1 MIELREKCLRALADF
16 LQSSS
21 CGWWFVSM
29 LLKKSEE
36 TPLSPVI
43 STYHQ

>member
-21 CGWWFVSM
+21 CGLWFRVLM
-29 LLKKSEE
+29 LHKTGEE
-36 TPLSPVI
+36 TVTVPSDEFI
-43 STYHQ
+43 S